1 MQANGLDLSL
11 FQFDFD
17 LTFAAFFLNADKT
30 IYGRFGTRSDQKDA
44 MREMSMEGFARA
56 LEGALRIHS
65 RFPSNRKILAGKR
78 GAPLRY
84 RVPEL
89 FPSLKGRFTA
99 KLSKQQPARSCMHCH
114 MVGAA
119 MRKVYRSS
127 RKPIPED
134 VLFPWPLPSV
144 VGLRLDPKQ
153 MATVKEV
160 ARGSA
165 AERAGLRS
173 GDQLLSLSGQPLLS
187 IADVQWVLHRTR
199 ATDRVSAR
207 VRRGTKELDVE
218 LALKPGWRSGG
229 DISWRTT
236 TWDLR
241 RMATGGLV
249 LEDLADAQ
257 RLKTKLGTRE
267 LALLVKHVGQYGEH
281 AVAKRAGFQKG
292 DIIVEVPGL
301 RGRSSETDYLAT
313 ILASKMRGDSMLIGV
328 LRRGRR
334 LELRLR
340 LQ

>member
-1 MQANGLDLSL
+1 M
-11 FQFDFD
+11 
-17 LTFAAFFLNADKT
+17 
-30 IYGRFGTRSDQKDA
+30 
-44 MREMSMEGFARA
+44 
-56 LEGALRIHS
+56 
-65 RFPSNRKILAGKR
+65 
-78 GAPLRY
+78 
-84 RVPEL
+84 
-89 FPSLKGRFTA
+89 
-99 KLSKQQPARSCMHCH
+99 
-114 MVGAA
+114 
-119 MRKVYRSS
+119 
-127 RKPIPED
+127 
-134 VLFPWPLPSV
+134 
-144 VGLRLDPKQ
+144 DPKH

-207 VRRGTKELDVE
+207 VRRGTRELDIE

-257 RLKTKLGTRE
+257 RLKTKLGTRN

-301 RGRSSETDYLAT
+301 RGRSSETDYLAR
-313 ILASKMRGDSMLIGV
+313 ILASKMRGDSMMIWV